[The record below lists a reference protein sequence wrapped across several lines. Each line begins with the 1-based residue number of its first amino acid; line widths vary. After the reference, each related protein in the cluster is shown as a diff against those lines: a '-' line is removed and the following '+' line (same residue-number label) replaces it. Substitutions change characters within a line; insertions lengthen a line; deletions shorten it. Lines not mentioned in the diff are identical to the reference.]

1 VLDITVTGVAPFD
14 DISTVQCEKDMAN
27 RQLIIPRFLPYDYV
41 PQPDRTITIK
51 LGKIVNP
58 VSIFQPQG
66 LRIFIKATNLYMID

>member
-1 VLDITVTGVAPFD
+1 
-14 DISTVQCEKDMAN
+14 MAN